1 MIDVTRDDIAADL
14 ESFLKKRF
22 QIPDNDPDF
31 TRDANLWEAGFV
43 DSSGVAEMITHLE
56 RSFRLAIPDSVL
68 FSPQFATINGIA
80 SLLWRLRSEP
90 AVQSTGSSLH
100 GESPECSHP

>member
-1 MIDVTRDDIAADL
+1 MIDATRDAITLNL
-14 ESFLKKRF
+14 ESFIKKRF

-56 RSFRLAIPDSVL
+56 RSFRLTIPDSVL
-68 FSPQFATINGIA
+68 FSPEFSTINGIA
-80 SLLWRLRSEP
+80 SLLGRL
-90 AVQSTGSSLH
+90 QTGTAGQPNAASLPQ
-100 GESPECSHP
+100 ESRVYSNT

>member
-1 MIDVTRDDIAADL
+1 MIDARRDAITLNL
-14 ESFLKKRF
+14 ESFIKKRF

-56 RSFRLAIPDSVL
+56 RSFHLTIPDSVL
-68 FSPQFATINGIA
+68 FSPQFSTINGIA
-80 SLLWRLRSEP
+80 SLLGRL
-90 AVQSTGSSLH
+90 QTGTAGQPTAASLPQ
-100 GESPECSHP
+100 ESREYSNT